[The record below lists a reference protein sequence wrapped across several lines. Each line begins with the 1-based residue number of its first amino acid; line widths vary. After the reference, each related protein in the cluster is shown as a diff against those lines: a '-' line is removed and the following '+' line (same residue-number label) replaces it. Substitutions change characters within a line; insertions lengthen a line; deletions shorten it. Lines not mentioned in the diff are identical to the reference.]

1 MHARHDGKAF
11 IVTVPFRLYPACHA
25 TERTLSFRKRLK
37 DGWHAVVPHRDH
49 SRQAQIQTVNQISK
63 LLLQT
68 ASICS
73 FFTECCT
80 PTSKICFKKRSKSS
94 LTVFAPNLHSPILT
108 ARTFSTV
115 VAVAAVDGG
124 FSESVNTVSLWFPL
138 WFHSCNSNHKCRLF

>member
-11 IVTVPFRLYPACHA
+11 IVTVPFRLYPACQA

-37 DGWHAVVPHRDH
+37 VGRRAVVPHRDH

-68 ASICS
+68 APICS
-73 FFTECCT
+73 FVAESCT
-80 PTSKICFKKRSKSS
+80 PTSKICFKKRSKNS
-94 LTVFAPNLHSPILT
+94 LIVFAPNLCSPILT

-115 VAVAAVDGG
+115 VAVAAVGRG
-124 FSESVNTVSLWFPL
+124 LSESANTVSLWFPL
-138 WFHSCNSNHKCRLF
+138 WFHSCNSNHKRRLF